1 MPCPPV
7 AARRQYR
14 PFCAIGSGG
23 DEFVK
28 SIVEKAEAALGHSI
42 PEVRRRRASGPST
55 DGTRAR
61 VRLC

>member
-1 MPCPPV
+1 MPFPPVV

-42 PEVRRRRASGPST
+42 PEVRRAGGPSNH
-55 DGTRAR
+55 GTRAP
-61 VRLC
+61 VRLR